1 MKYFVEKMPDDDL
14 YKALLTGAP
23 EVDSEWATVVRL
35 AYRAGVKAGT
45 TRHLQR
51 PDFEEG
57 YVNLGYRLSKAVV
70 RRRLPAGTSS
80 RVFNRCPKISCISV
94 RASMR

>member
-57 YVNLGYRLSKAVV
+57 YVNLGHRLSKAVV
-70 RRRLPAGTSS
+70 RRRLPAERPREYSIVA
-80 RVFNRCPKISCISV
+80 RRSV
-94 RASMR
+94 VYLSAPP